1 MCGSPRRNDDG
12 ARAVNSAS
20 SSPSRSMPT
29 RVCSLPM
36 GLRSSPAIGLSG
48 VRSSRPASSWP
59 PLRQWISVGSTPY
72 SCCSMPRIHTTAVI
86 LYFWQATRLLPRAA
100 RAGRRDAGSG
110 AQVDAG
116 MPEQPRHEG
125 GDADIGRV
133 PRRHRADIARERK
146 LRDVEFLV
154 AEGAKEDLFRI
165 KRQVGDLAACHLDTA
180 VPDGACT
187 VVVAAR
193 NGYRHLH
200 HWGLLLGFAL
210 GWGGRKA

>member
-1 MCGSPRRNDDG
+1 E
-12 ARAVNSAS
+12 V
-20 SSPSRSMPT
+20 
-29 RVCSLPM
+29 
-36 GLRSSPAIGLSG
+36 
-48 VRSSRPASSWP
+48 
-59 PLRQWISVGSTPY
+59 
-72 SCCSMPRIHTTAVI
+72 
-86 LYFWQATRLLPRAA
+86 
-100 RAGRRDAGSG
+100 GRRADAGIG
-110 AQVDAG
+110 AHVDAG

-165 KRQVGDLAACHLDTA
+165 KRQVGDLAAFHLDTA
-180 VPDGACT
+180 VPDGAGT

-210 GWGGRKA
+210 GWGGRKAAERKLKSSAKRTCFLFGCEGSPCCTLSCAIFFRLRRGLMRACSPASGSAEEKSHDVDG